1 MFVADSAQIP
11 RFEIL
16 LARLADRQPGIWK
29 LDIELLL
36 ETGWC
41 ETQNV
46 PMGSG
51 LWKLNLLL
59 IELGRQRDEQ
69 QLENNENGWEL
80 TLFPETNN
88 AEIAVAFKAN
98 PENNGN
104 SPETKRFAVAYLV
117 VNGKGRVGW

>member
-59 IELGRQRDEQ
+59 CELERQRDEQ
-69 QLENNENGWEL
+69 QLENNENGWEQ
-80 TLFPETNN
+80 TLFPQTNN
-88 AEIAVAFKAN
+88 TEIAVAFKAN
-98 PENNGN
+98 PQKQWEF
-104 SPETKRFAVAYLV
+104 P
-117 VNGKGRVGW
+117 